1 MNKMTY
7 TNENGFVNGVSC
19 SYVKLGRY
27 NKCSNAEVAKAPSLS
42 SSDYVYS
49 GNIPSASQAAAAQ
62 AAGQTAPVNPTM
74 VGSDGQPV
82 AQIPTNFSNP
92 VAGVQEG
99 YYYADAVDPA
109 YTPSYNVPNYAPI
122 NTNSLVYGGNS
133 ACAGYPNIMA
143 AYGNESGNCQTNY
156 INN

>member
-7 TNENGFVNGVSC
+7 TNEYGSVNGVSC

-27 NKCSNAEVAKAPSLS
+27 NKCSNAEVMKTPDLS

-49 GNIPSASQAAAAQ
+49 GSIPTASQSAAAQ
-62 AAGQTAPVNPTM
+62 AAAENAPVSPTM

-82 AQIPTNFSNP
+82 AMPSTFSAP
-92 VAGVQEG
+92 SAGVEN
-99 YYYADAVDPA
+99 YAEPA
-109 YTPSYNVPNYAPI
+109 YTPSYSVPNYAPI
-122 NTNSLVYGGNS
+122 NTNSLTYGGN
-133 ACAGYPNIMA
+133 CQGYVPILK
-143 AYGNESGNCQTNY
+143 AYGGMESGNCVTNF